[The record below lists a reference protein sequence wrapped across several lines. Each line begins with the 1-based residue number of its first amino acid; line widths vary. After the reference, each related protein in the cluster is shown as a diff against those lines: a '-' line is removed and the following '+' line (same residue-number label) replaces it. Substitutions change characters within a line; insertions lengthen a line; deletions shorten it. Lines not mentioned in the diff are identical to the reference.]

1 MINSMDRIQQEKE
14 NVPERS
20 VSCQCIHLVILYNQ
34 LPTLTCL
41 IIMSYIT
48 ANSCIIKSIQLRP
61 RVAELYIHM

>member
-20 VSCQCIHLVILYNQ
+20 VSCLSCIQLVILYNQ

-61 RVAELYIHM
+61 RVAEL

>member
-20 VSCQCIHLVILYNQ
+20 VSCLCIQLVILYNQ

-48 ANSCIIKSIQLRP
+48 AKCL
-61 RVAELYIHM
+61 